1 MCVAYSC
8 EFANFFLLLLLFTT
22 ITLDIFDQPP
32 AEISI
37 ESAVWGAE
45 LDIFDAG
52 LDIFIIATAL
62 DTIDIE

>member
-8 EFANFFLLLLLFTT
+8 EFANFFYCCCYLQLT
-22 ITLDIFDQPP
+22 ITLDIFDEPP

-45 LDIFDAG
+45 LDIFSAG
-52 LDIFIIATAL
+52 LDILLFL
-62 DTIDIE
+62 QR